1 MVKNRA
7 VGDFSLPPGTLC
19 INQIVVH
26 DFSCPIP
33 DTVHPLHPQ
42 HLILCLELFGDT
54 LTLCHLLCQQEHLFL
69 CLIVDVSKIGIQP
82 ATGQQLC
89 V

>member
-1 MVKNRA
+1 MG
-7 VGDFSLPPGTLC
+7 GDGINYLRPLC
-19 INQIVVH
+19 LIIDQFTIDYFH
-26 DFSCPIP
+26 CSIP

>member
-1 MVKNRA
+1 MDGAAFLQLTTRLSRRTHA
-7 VGDFSLPPGTLC
+7 
-19 INQIVVH
+19 
-26 DFSCPIP
+26 P
-33 DTVHPLHPQ
+33 DPL
-42 HLILCLELFGDT
+42 HLILGLELFGDT